1 MDKHIEKH
9 GFIILKD
16 FFDKSFERKLRFF
29 EKKLID
35 KEYHKVINTW
45 KGISGNNPN
54 VRNINRRSFEL
65 YSLYY
70 WDIYYNNEIDE
81 NTKENIK
88 KSHYMYHENKNS
100 IDCIFANDIKE
111 TYGKL
116 MSWTIKYSYYIF
128 KDFLKYILESYKK
141 YDSLLI
147 QSIKIHHLY
156 PGCKEQEIHI
166 DGPNTD
172 NTSIM
177 LIITIA
183 LNSIDKELNTIFY
196 DRNMLNGYD
205 KFVNVLKEDF
215 EDYDLFSKAK
225 VQEKAEIGVC
235 SIHDP
240 LCFHHGPANN
250 TDKTRKFLFME
261 IQLFNK

>member
-29 EKKLID
+29 EKKLVD
-35 KEYHKVINTW
+35 KEYRALINTW

-54 VRNINRRSFEL
+54 IRNINRCSFEL

-70 WDIYYNNEIDE
+70 LDIYYNTEIDE
-81 NTKENIK
+81 NIKEMIK
-88 KSHYMYHENKNS
+88 KNHYMYHENKET
-100 IDCIFANDIKE
+100 IDGIFPNDIKE
-111 TYGKL
+111 TYKKL

-128 KDFLKYILESYKK
+128 KDFIKYILESYKK
-141 YDSLLI
+141 YDSFRFM
-147 QSIKIHHLY
+147 SIKIHHLY

-166 DGPNTD
+166 DGPNKD
-172 NTSIM
+172 NTSNM
-177 LIITIA
+177 LIIIIP

-225 VQEKAEIGVC
+225 VQKKAEIGYC
-235 SIHDP
+235 TIHDP

-250 TDKTRKFLFME
+250 TEHTRKFLFME